1 MIQHSPLIEALKNPS
16 FYGHPVEKIE
26 LIETHI
32 SWVLLTGRFAYKIKK
47 PVNLGFVDF
56 STLEKRRFYCQEELR
71 LNRRL
76 APALYLGLMTITGPT
91 CGSLARNDL
100 SATDPK
106 TGQERQPE
114 FNGVGPPIEYAVM
127 MKQFDRSQE
136 LDRVLE
142 RGELRREQLD
152 PLAIELAEFHRQ
164 TEIAREEMPAGTLER
179 IAWPMRDNFTLID
192 GFEKDPEIL
201 EEIKKLRFWTEETLL
216 ASRKM
221 LLKRKEAGFV
231 RECHGDL
238 HLANMVLIEG
248 RVVVFDCLEFNEE
261 LRFIDVISDLAFLLM
276 DLDDRGHSP
285 FANRFLNL
293 YLEASGD
300 YTGLQ
305 VLRLYKVYRAMVRAK
320 VASIRLSQMG
330 LDPNEQKRLRQ
341 EYQAYIH
348 LAGEYIRTSP
358 GFLLVTHGLSGAGKS
373 VLTQQ
378 IAEQTG
384 AIRIRTDVERKRL
397 AGVPGSKRTSLDLEK
412 GLYAPDITRRTY
424 EKLKIMAG
432 ELLKA
437 DYSVILD
444 GTFLRHEQRK
454 IMEEAAREAGVPF
467 VILEVTGSEPVLR
480 QRISDRIRKGEDAS
494 EASIDV
500 LNWQIR
506 SAEPPG
512 EEERP
517 FTLSVNTDDPVD
529 VQKIVKDLKQL
540 GGV

>member
-1 MIQHSPLIEALKNPS
+1 MIQQSPLIEALKNPV
-16 FYGHPVEKIE
+16 FYGHPVEKME
-26 LIETHI
+26 LTETHI

-56 STLEKRRFYCQEELR
+56 STLEKRHFYCQEELR

-76 APALYLGLMTITGPT
+76 APALYLGLVTITG
-91 CGSLARNDL
+91 SD
-100 SATDPK
+100 
-106 TGQERQPE
+106 RQPE

-164 TEIAREEMPAGTLER
+164 TEIAREEMPAGTPER
-179 IAWPMRDNFTLID
+179 IAGPMRDNFTLID

-221 LLKRKEAGFV
+221 LLKRKESGFI

-300 YTGLQ
+300 YGGLQ
-305 VLRLYKVYRAMVRAK
+305 VLRFYKVYRAMVRAK

-330 LDPNEQKRLRQ
+330 LHPNEQKRVRQ

-358 GFLLVTHGLSGAGKS
+358 GFLLVTYGLSGAGKS

-397 AGVPGSKRTSLDLEK
+397 AGVPGSKRTSFDLEK
-412 GLYAPDITRRTY
+412 GLYAPDMTRRTY
-424 EKLKIMAG
+424 ERLKMMAG

-454 IMEEAAREAGVPF
+454 IMEETAREGGVPF

-480 QRISDRIRKGEDAS
+480 QRISDRIRKGVDAS

-517 FTLSVNTDDPVD
+517 FTLSVNTDDSVD
-529 VQKIVKDLKQL
+529 VQKIVKDLKRL
-540 GGV
+540 REV